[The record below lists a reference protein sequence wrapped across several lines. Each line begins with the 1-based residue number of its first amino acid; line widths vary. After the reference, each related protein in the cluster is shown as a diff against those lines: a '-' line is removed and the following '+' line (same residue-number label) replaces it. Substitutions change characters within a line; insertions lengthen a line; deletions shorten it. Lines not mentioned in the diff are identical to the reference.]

1 MKSLKIILI
10 IPFILSTLIHASS
23 FSNHDIIIRK
33 KVIDFGVVKS
43 DTLLNARYYLINN
56 SDSVILINY
65 VNPECTCTNYYV
77 SNYSISPH
85 DSIFIDLTLDTKNKY
100 GEQKIYTIINANTK
114 TKMYKLTLKAN
125 IEVLQQ

>member
-1 MKSLKIILI
+1 MKSSKIILLM
-10 IPFILSTLIHASS
+10 PFILSAFINASS
-23 FSNHDIIIRK
+23 FSDNDIIVRK
-33 KVIDFGVVKS
+33 KVFDFGIVKP

-77 SNYSISPH
+77 SNYSINPH
-85 DSIFIDLTLDTKNKY
+85 DSIYIDLTLDTKNKH
-100 GEQKIYTIINANTK
+100 GEQKIYTIISANTK

-125 IEVLQQ
+125 VEVLQQ